1 MEAGEKKEKGQRTEK
16 SREKAA
22 CCGRTLP
29 PLTLATG
36 GGERTGFF

>member
-22 CCGRTLP
+22 C
-29 PLTLATG
+29 LA
-36 GGERTGFF
+36 EPYLRSP